1 MYTQTTSNND
11 FKTFLTSLR
20 NEFLAQIQHL
30 CKIERI
36 FQKSKFFTLEQNQIL
51 ITQHITNNTEEGDVC

>member
-1 MYTQTTSNND
+1 MYIVT
-11 FKTFLTSLR
+11 KMILR
-20 NEFLAQIQHL
+20 NEFLGQIQHVM